1 MEQAVEQKRKPREL
15 ETRETTYFRPE
26 SWSAPEALPMPNFR
40 PGWGHRYCRIS
51 TLGTADPQNI
61 SSKLREG
68 YEPVKADEYPELMM
82 HAVVDGRFKGGIE
95 IGGLILCRIPE
106 EFLKQ
111 RNEYYAKQNKVQME
125 SVDQSFMRESHPN
138 MPKFSERRS
147 EVSFGS
153 GSK

>member
-1 MEQAVEQKRKPREL
+1 MDKDAQKRNPREL
-15 ETRETTYFRPE
+15 ETREMASFRPE
-26 SWSAPEALPMPNFR
+26 SWMAPETLPMPNHR
-40 PGWGHRYCRIS
+40 PGWGHRYIRVS
-51 TLGTADPQNI
+51 TLGNADPSNI
-61 SSKLREG
+61 SSKFREG

-95 IGGLILCRIPE
+95 IGGLVLCRIPD

-111 RNEYYAKQNKVQME
+111 RSDHYSRQNKLQME
-125 SVDQSFMRESHPN
+125 SVDQSYLRENHPH
-138 MPKFSERRS
+138 MQKFAERRS